1 MKRIWLLVL
10 ALALLGAAY
19 ALAEDLTEA
28 ELDAPVW
35 MNPEYLLENY
45 FHATDKCPLV
55 SEDSVQ
61 RQRVFAEVQKKKP
74 CPICWE
80 DGEQYLGIDGVEGEP
95 LECFQR
101 GGTLVL
107 RISDWAIAARMGGA
121 SEPATVPES
130 LLRENRKPDDD
141 IARLVHGDA
150 YVAWVESAVP
160 GSEQSLTAYIPDLD
174 AERTDALLM
183 SRRHIG
189 AAWVLVI
196 RPNEKDRASLKKET
210 YYHLPMVLWRADLR
224 VTTYDAGSLIAQG
237 EGSARWAGDVTLLPQ
252 ASAGEIVYQDE
263 EDWTDFGTYVV
274 ADAGINTAVFRGR
287 NAEAYA
293 ETGAW
298 SYCGLR
304 TPLTGYADGGDRVYI
319 CPLTDGEVKALGDK
333 QGFSLYDDALDY
345 REDDP
350 PTPAQLAPDY
360 APVTRITLPD
370 GTVAAMDQAEY
381 PVGTGFVSLTLTR
394 PAGGIAYY
402 NNQIDLAAV
411 RDGQWISVG
420 GFLPAY
426 ADGDPERAHSG
437 YFCDHV
443 TLTVPLQKAGALSE
457 GLYQLAISDMGWE
470 RGDESFYLE
479 FRVTA
484 DAPEPALPQKRAFGG
499 EGLIV
504 MPHTPPHMD
513 AESYNSCLDNTRVEE
528 FGRTRVL
535 AGDMV
540 FELRGV
546 DESWGWGFCSAY
558 NLFAYPEGHPEDAR
572 QILANFDH
580 SEVTLYDA
588 GDGLLL
594 CDDLGGVWRCDYDG
608 GNLTELRPEKEDGY
622 IGDFLPVGDGVYMV
636 QATGIWY
643 ADLDD
648 FTPQQVYEAK
658 RRIWNNSG
666 GGGYAVYAEGQLILA
681 DEIGIF
687 ALDTLHPNA
696 DGTLPANWLTNEYDD
711 DGGANGY
718 GYLALNGRLYYW
730 SKSKKAMIS
739 MNLDGSDLREV
750 TKERYWFHSAT
761 PDGCVLAL
769 SGTREGMFGDDRTA
783 GALFFPPDAEHPAFD
798 PDHSKKHEI
807 EPDAFDFVLGDYYY
821 HRDGEDNETRVLLR
835 ELSVV

>member
-10 ALALLGAAY
+10 ALTLFCAWAG
-19 ALAEDLTEA
+19 AEDLTEA

-45 FHATDKCPLV
+45 FHATDRCPLV

-141 IARLVHGDA
+141 IARLVHGEA
-150 YVAWVESAVP
+150 YVAWAESAAP
-160 GSEQSLTAYIPDLD
+160 GTEQALTAYIPDLD

-196 RPNEKDRASLKKET
+196 RPNEKERASLKKET

-224 VTTYDAGSLIAQG
+224 VSTYDAGSLIAQG
-237 EGSARWAGDVTLLPQ
+237 EGSARWAGDVALLPQ
-252 ASAGEIVYQDE
+252 TSAGEIVYQDE
-263 EDWTDFGTYVV
+263 EDWTGFGTYVV
-274 ADAGINTAVFRGR
+274 ADAGINTAVFRGK
-287 NAEAYA
+287 NLEAYA
-293 ETGAW
+293 ETGALT
-298 SYCGLR
+298 YCGLR

-333 QGFSLYDDALDY
+333 QGFSLNGEALDY

-420 GFLPAY
+420 EFLPAY

-443 TLTVPLQKAGALSE
+443 TLTVPLQKAGALAE
-457 GLYQLAISDMGWE
+457 GLYRLAISDMGWE
-470 RGDESFYLE
+470 RGNESFALE

-484 DAPEPALPQKRAFGG
+484 DAPEPTLPEKREFGG

-558 NLFAYPEGHPEDAR
+558 NLFAYPEGHPEQAR
-572 QILANFDH
+572 QLLANFDR

-608 GNLTELRPEKEDGY
+608 GNLAELGNVGHVPNDL
-622 IGDFLPVGDGVYMV
+622 LPVGDGLYIV
-636 QATGIWY
+636 QSTKILYTAL
-643 ADLDD
+643 ADFD
-648 FTPQQVYEAK
+648 PQVVYETVDG
-658 RRIWNNSG
+658 IENNRDG
-666 GGGYAVYAEGQLILA
+666 AGCAVWAEGWMFIV
-681 DEIGIF
+681 DSGIV
-687 ALDTLHPNA
+687 ALDALHPNP
-696 DGTLPANWLTNEYDD
+696 DGTLPRNWLTYGYDSD
-711 DGGANGY
+711 NGANGY
-718 GYLALNGRLYYW
+718 GYLVLNGRLYTW
-730 SKSKKAMIS
+730 DGERGAMIC
-739 MNLDGSDLREV
+739 MNLDGTDIREV
-750 TKERYWFHSAT
+750 SKERYWFHSAT

-769 SGTREGMFGDDRTA
+769 SGTQEGMFGDDRTA

-835 ELSVV
+835 ELNVD

>member
-1 MKRIWLLVL
+1 MKRIMLL
-10 ALALLGAAY
+10 ALALVLFCAWAG
-19 ALAEDLTEA
+19 AEDLTEA

-45 FHATDKCPLV
+45 FHATDRCPLV

-80 DGEQYLGIDGVEGEP
+80 DGEKYLGIDGMEGEP
-95 LECFQR
+95 LECFVR

-107 RISDWAIAARMGGA
+107 RISDWAIAARMSGA
-121 SEPATVPES
+121 SEPAAVPEN
-130 LLRENRKPDDD
+130 LLRENNKADDD
-141 IARLVHGDA
+141 IARLVHGEA
-150 YVAWVESAVP
+150 YVAWAESAAP
-160 GSEQSLTAYIPDLD
+160 GTEQALTAYIPDLD

-196 RPNEKDRASLKKET
+196 RPNEKDRASLKKEA

-224 VTTYDAGSLIAQG
+224 VSTYDAGSLIAQG
-237 EGSARWAGDVTLLPQ
+237 EGSARWAGDVALLPQ
-252 ASAGEIVYQDE
+252 ASAGEIVYKDE
-263 EDWTDFGTYVV
+263 ENWTGFGTYVV
-274 ADAGINTAVFRGR
+274 ADAGINTAVFRDANGD
-287 NAEAYA
+287 
-293 ETGAW
+293 GK
-298 SYCGLR
+298 SGLGELEYLRQR
-304 TPLTGYADGGDRVYI
+304 TPLASYADGGDRVYI

-333 QGFSLYDDALDY
+333 QGFDLWTFY
-345 REDDP
+345 EDDEAEQATVSP
-350 PTPAQLAPDY
+350 DHAPMTSI
-360 APVTRITLPD
+360 ALPD

-394 PAGGIAYY
+394 PNGGIAYY

-411 RDGQWISVG
+411 RDGQWTSIG

-426 ADGDPERAHSG
+426 ADGDPERDHSG

-443 TLTVPLQKAGALSE
+443 TLTVPLQKAGALAE

-470 RGDESFYLE
+470 RGNESFALE

-484 DAPEPALPQKRAFGG
+484 DAPAPALPPKREFGG

-504 MPHTPPHMD
+504 MPHTPPHAD
-513 AESYNSCLDNTRVEE
+513 AAAYNSCTDNTRVEE

-558 NLFAYPEGHPEDAR
+558 NLFAYPEGHPEQAR
-572 QILANFDH
+572 QLLANFDH

-594 CDDLGGVWRCDYDG
+594 CEELGGVWRCDYDG
-608 GNLTELRPEKEDGY
+608 GNLVELGNVGHVPNDL
-622 IGDFLPVGDGVYMV
+622 LPVGDGLYIV
-636 QATGIWY
+636 QSTEILYTAL
-643 ADLDD
+643 ADFDPLV
-648 FTPQQVYEAK
+648 VYETVDG
-658 RRIWNNSG
+658 IENNRDG
-666 GGGYAVYAEGQLILA
+666 AGYAVWAEGQMFIV
-681 DEIGIF
+681 DSGIV
-687 ALDTLHPNA
+687 ALDALYPNP

-711 DGGANGY
+711 DSGANGY
-718 GYLALNGRLYYW
+718 GYLVLNGRLYTW
-730 SKSKKAMIS
+730 DGERGAMIS
-739 MNLDGSDLREV
+739 MNLDGTDIREV
-750 TKERYWFHSAT
+750 SRERYWFHSAT

-769 SGTREGMFGDDRTA
+769 SGTQEGMFGDDRTA
-783 GALFFPPDAEHPAFD
+783 GALFFPPDPANPTFD
-798 PDHSKKHEI
+798 PDHSERHAI
-807 EPDAFDFVLGDYYY
+807 DPDAFDFVLGDYYY
-821 HRDGEDNETRVLLR
+821 HRDAEENETRVLLSD
-835 ELSVV
+835 LSAD